1 MCVLRTAE
9 AACQCYYSDLS
20 SEPIEGRGATG
31 SNEPSRLGRAC
42 APAVCARAMSPVY
55 ARQASISNLKRPESE
70 SRAAA
75 STASGQPAV
84 EVGDAPDGI
93 ATLALATPQRAREPG
108 LACRARHGRTPSHRV
123 GPGVDSDRHLT
134 AAQVAHDA
142 ASGQCAGGSCSLSDL
157 EGGVR
162 APTQPPGRGA
172 IAPRAR

>member
-1 MCVLRTAE
+1 
-9 AACQCYYSDLS
+9 
-20 SEPIEGRGATG
+20 
-31 SNEPSRLGRAC
+31 
-42 APAVCARAMSPVY
+42 MSPVY

-157 EGGVR
+157 EGGYALRLSLRVAAR
-162 APTQPPGRGA
+162 SRHGPDETGRPALEGTMPGPVDVA
-172 IAPRAR
+172 S